1 MFISYG
7 KKKTRPSLLAS
18 NELMEIL
25 GRKFL
30 TDLVAVQAVAL
41 AMTEPQ
47 TAEEAFNF
55 TKASAPKAA
64 VSQLLLYGVN

>member
-1 MFISYG
+1 MQIS
-7 KKKTRPSLLAS
+7 PLLTS
-18 NELMEIL
+18 NELMKIL

-41 AMTEPQ
+41 GRMEPR

-55 TKASAPKAA
+55 TKASAPKVLPKAA
-64 VSQLLLYGVN
+64 VSLLYGVN